1 MLNDPQTSYVSP
13 DVLGGSFGDTFDG
26 EFEGIGAHVSMNAA
40 GKIVIVS
47 PILGGPAEKAGIKAG
62 DVILEVDGK
71 SIDGLSLLGVVTKI
85 RGPKGTIVSLLVKH
99 LGDLDPVNI
108 EVKRGLIPLTSVIL
122 RSQPNDRFAHI
133 RISNF
138 YPDTTNQLIA
148 MVNNSINNGAEG
160 LILDLRDNPGGPLNV
175 AVELTSQFLTEG
187 LVLYDIDGNNRKR
200 EWKVQSGGAITDLE
214 VGETVFSVLGSVNGM
229 FTPRGGQISPSVTS
243 RGSVWKLP
251 GDVEPLAF
259 AGMVLTQV
267 GYNCGIRPQIS
278 PGEGAVIIGDGMVG
292 QWAAQT
298 LVWRGASVMMVG
310 RHNDRLEKIA
320 GRPDT
325 HVVNSLACDPIEEI
339 KELLHDGAQVL
350 VDTVGSIQAIS
361 QYMPAMNR
369 FGHIVSAGFYGT
381 EDLLALQPPRYK
393 ELSIDLVSG
402 WTPERMD
409 RTLTLIA
416 DGTLETLS
424 LITHHFPVT
433 KAADAWRLIEEKTE
447 PVLGVIL
454 DW

>member
-1 MLNDPQTSYVSP
+1 MISLHKHRYLLPALLFSLLFTTACEIVGKVTSSKESPSSAIEFADGPTIQVVDSSGEPVEIPPNVPGELKLIWEAWKYLGLDYVDKSLLDPESFSEEAIRGMLRVLNDPQTSYVSP

-47 PILGGPAEKAGIKAG
+47 PIPGGPAEKAGIKAG

-71 SIDGLSLLGVVTKI
+71 SIDALSLLGVVTKI

-138 YPDTTNQLIA
+138 YPDTTKQLIA

-200 EWKVQSGGAITDLE
+200 EWKVQSGGAITDLPMVVLVNQNSASASE
-214 VGETVFSVLGSVNGM
+214 VVAGAIQDHKRAPLIGDRTFGKGSVNILR
-229 FTPRGGQISPSVTS
+229 PLSNGG
-243 RGSVWKLP
+243 GLY
-251 GDVEPLAF
+251 
-259 AGMVLTQV
+259 M
-267 GYNCGIRPQIS
+267 
-278 PGEGAVIIGDGMVG
+278 
-292 QWAAQT
+292 
-298 LVWRGASVMMVG
+298 
-310 RHNDRLEKIA
+310 
-320 GRPDT
+320 
-325 HVVNSLACDPIEEI
+325 
-339 KELLHDGAQVL
+339 
-350 VDTVGSIQAIS
+350 TVGHW
-361 QYMPAMNR
+361 YTP
-369 FGHIVSAGFYGT
+369 
-381 EDLLALQPPRYK
+381 
-393 ELSIDLVSG
+393 SG
-402 WTPERMD
+402 
-409 RTLTLIA
+409 
-416 DGTLETLS
+416 
-424 LITHHFPVT
+424 
-433 KAADAWRLIEEKTE
+433 RLIQKGGLTPDIEVESRDPREADIAQLRKAQEELERIVDGSTN
-447 PVLGVIL
+447 IN
-454 DW
+454 

>member
-1 MLNDPQTSYVSP
+1 MKAHAVVFTGPNAVEYQEVDCPEPMPDQVVIRLIHSWVSNGTEGSYLRGERI
-13 DVLGGSFGDTFDG
+13 DGDTAYRPGDDWPFP
-26 EFEGIGAHVSMNAA
+26 IIA
-40 GKIVIVS
+40 GYQRI
-47 PILGGPAEKAGIKAG
+47 
-62 DVILEVDGK
+62 
-71 SIDGLSLLGVVTKI
+71 GVVVWI
-85 RGPKGTIVSLLVKH
+85 
-99 LGDLDPVNI
+99 
-108 EVKRGLIPLTSVIL
+108 
-122 RSQPNDRFAHI
+122 
-133 RISNF
+133 
-138 YPDTTNQLIA
+138 
-148 MVNNSINNGAEG
+148 
-160 LILDLRDNPGGPLNV
+160 
-175 AVELTSQFLTEG
+175 
-187 LVLYDIDGNNRKR
+187 
-200 EWKVQSGGAITDLE
+200 GGAITDLE

-278 PGEGAVIIGDGMVG
+278 PGEGAVVIGDGMVG

-298 LVWRGASVMMVG
+298 LVGRGARVMMVG
-310 RHNDRLEKIA
+310 HHNDRLEKIA
-320 GRPDT
+320 GRHDT

-339 KELLHDGAQVL
+339 KELLPDGVQVL

>member
-1 MLNDPQTSYVSP
+1 MEDGL
-13 DVLGGSFGDTFDG
+13 GDT
-26 EFEGIGAHVSMNAA
+26 
-40 GKIVIVS
+40 
-47 PILGGPAEKAGIKAG
+47 
-62 DVILEVDGK
+62 
-71 SIDGLSLLGVVTKI
+71 I
-85 RGPKGTIVSLLVKH
+85 RVSLTEEPEYEIPVAKALVKRY
-99 LGDLDPVNI
+99 D
-108 EVKRGLIPLTSVIL
+108 T
-122 RSQPNDRFAHI
+122 
-133 RISNF
+133 RI
-138 YPDTTNQLIA
+138 
-148 MVNNSINNGAEG
+148 
-160 LILDLRDNPGGPLNV
+160 
-175 AVELTSQFLTEG
+175 
-187 LVLYDIDGNNRKR
+187 K
-200 EWKVQSGGAITDLE
+200 
-214 VGETVFSVLGSVNGM
+214 
-229 FTPRGGQISPSVTS
+229 
-243 RGSVWKLP
+243 
-251 GDVEPLAF
+251 
-259 AGMVLTQV
+259 
-267 GYNCGIRPQIS
+267 
-278 PGEGAVIIGDGMVG
+278 
-292 QWAAQT
+292 
-298 LVWRGASVMMVG
+298 
-310 RHNDRLEKIA
+310 H
-320 GRPDT
+320 
-325 HVVNSLACDPIEEI
+325 DPIEEI